1 MRLWGEARQRD
12 GGTEGQRDSCPL
24 AGAGRDRHAPQHTRA
39 SDLAVS
45 QLADAGICRRHRA
58 LPAPPFAGVLAG
70 TMAPARCKGGLLFK
84 GFGFFLLLFISPLSF
99 GIHLS
104 CPCPSDT
111 QVSTSKCCSL
121 LLSPSTNPPTQ
132 NRVRK
137 LGFRWKWP
145 VRGDKVGLQRER
157 VISLTCLVSLHP
169 FKPTYKSNEGADRD
183 KARATQRY

>member
-1 MRLWGEARQRD
+1 MEGRKDR
-12 GGTEGQRDSCPL
+12 GT
-24 AGAGRDRHAPQHTRA
+24 
-39 SDLAVS
+39 AV
-45 QLADAGICRRHRA
+45 
-58 LPAPPFAGVLAG
+58 PWPVLAG
-70 TMAPARCKGGLLFK
+70 TDTHHNTRGPVTLRCLSLQMLGSAGDIELCPLPRLQGCLQGPWPQHVAKGGCCLRGL
-84 GFGFFLLLFISPLSF
+84 GFFLLLFISPLSF

-183 KARATQRY
+183 KARATQPY